1 MRPINLTPFSG
12 TVLFFKHYK
21 YIMAE
26 DNACCDIVILGLT
39 NRQKEKVGAVHG
51 GKAVY
56 VRKHG
61 AGKEAADL
69 LAGLR
74 KDHPRLLQGMYVI
87 PYAHRDTDLV
97 SFHVIQLGQYEKG
110 GPGRHGSYSKLHLE
124 AERVN
129 VAGGS
134 SHNLFGA
141 PSTVYTFPTLK
152 QLKKYVERPSAS
164 RRGLAPSIR
173 LVDRSVAALA
183 AAMGAASTGEAEADA
198 AAGRELG
205 RAALAAASTGVAAG
219 EAKADAAAGLELRRA
234 ALAAASTGVGASSG
248 VVAEEE
254 EADTAA
260 VGALLG
266 GIRDDADLVA
276 LDPGTLAQVQKLR
289 QLMTHYLP
297 SHCRGDRVGGSSRT
311 RRRRVRRRRRR
322 TAHKKKPRRQRK
334 TRQLTCCRRELTRKS
349 KRVRRGRSRGRRTR
363 RSR

>member
-205 RAALAAASTGVAAG
+205 RAALAAASTGV
-219 EAKADAAAGLELRRA
+219 
-234 ALAAASTGVGASSG
+234 GASSG